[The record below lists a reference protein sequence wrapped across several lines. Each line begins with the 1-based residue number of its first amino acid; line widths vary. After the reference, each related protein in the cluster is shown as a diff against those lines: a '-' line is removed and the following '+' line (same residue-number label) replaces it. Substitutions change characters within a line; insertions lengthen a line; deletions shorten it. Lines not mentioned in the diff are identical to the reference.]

1 MLGNVLPASIGDAV
15 NKIPYNSLCELRLRA
30 NSPAIVNILGE
41 NYYLTPNSLTKN
53 MDSALTISKGEI
65 YSILNKIS
73 NNSMYTIN
81 DQMLEGYVTI
91 SGGIR
96 VGVCGELVV
105 VDGKLKTLKNVSSLN
120 FRFPHLFKNCSL
132 NIYPYIV
139 RNGEVKNTLIV
150 SPPGAGKTTY
160 LRDLVY
166 QLSTKEDMKNILIV
180 DERNEISSVFDGEN
194 TKCLKNCDIYT
205 NCSKQFGFVNGI
217 RSMKPD
223 ILITDEINIDTDIGI
238 IENALTS
245 GVKVIT
251 TIHASSIM
259 DLKNKPNFQT
269 ILDKQMFERFVVLS
283 ASNGIG
289 TLEGIFNENLKL
301 IGVWWNF
308 FWWYFC
314 FVYLFW
320 LQFVLISIFCLEK
333 NFLQIWSISENIS
346 KTTLHLTKKM

>member
-1 MLGNVLPASIGDAV
+1 MLGNILPTSIGEAV

-41 NYYLTPNSLTKN
+41 NYYLASNSISKN
-53 MDSALTISKGEI
+53 MENALSISKGEI

-81 DQMLEGYVTI
+81 DQILEGYVTI

-120 FRFPHLFKNCSL
+120 FRFPHLYKNCSL

-139 RNGEVKNTLIV
+139 KNGEVKNTLIV

-166 QLSTKEDMKNILIV
+166 QLSTKENMQNILIV

-194 TKCLKNCDIYT
+194 IKYLKNCDVYT

-251 TIHASSIM
+251 TIHASSVM
-259 DLKNKPNFQT
+259 DLKNKPKFET
-269 ILDKQMFERFVVLS
+269 ILEKCLFERFVVLS

-289 TLEGIFNENLKL
+289 TLEGVFNENLRL

-314 FVYLFW
+314 LVCLFW
-320 LQFVLISIFCLEK
+320 WQFVHIYIFCLEK
-333 NFLQIWSISENIS
+333 NFLRTWSIFVNFS
-346 KTTLHLTKKM
+346 KITLLLTKKI